1 MYFGAQASS
10 AECCLMAFSVELGV
24 VRRVIRVVELFL
36 LVTVASLTSTACT
49 DLITV
54 SLNDLSA

>member
-1 MYFGAQASS
+1 MLPDGI
-10 AECCLMAFSVELGV
+10 LGGVGV

-36 LVTVASLTSTACT
+36 LVTVARLTSTACT

-54 SLNDLSA
+54 NLNDLSA